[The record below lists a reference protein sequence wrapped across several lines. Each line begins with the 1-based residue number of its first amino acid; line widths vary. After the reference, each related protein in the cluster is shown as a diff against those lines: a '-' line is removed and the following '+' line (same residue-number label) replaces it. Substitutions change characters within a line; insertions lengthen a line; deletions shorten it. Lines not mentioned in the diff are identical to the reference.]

1 MPTKF
6 PITDNF
12 RMVKIEFKQ
21 IDKEK
26 LDGYPQMF
34 TDEAGNIMDV
44 ANAADVASY
53 FGAQFKSQK
62 VERLEEYQAAI

>member
-6 PITDNF
+6 SITDNF
-12 RMVKIEFKQ
+12 RMVKIEFKP
-21 IDKEK
+21 IIKEN
-26 LDGYPQMF
+26 LEGYPQDF
-34 TDEAGNIMDV
+34 TDESGNIMDV

-62 VERLEEYQAAI
+62 VERLEEY